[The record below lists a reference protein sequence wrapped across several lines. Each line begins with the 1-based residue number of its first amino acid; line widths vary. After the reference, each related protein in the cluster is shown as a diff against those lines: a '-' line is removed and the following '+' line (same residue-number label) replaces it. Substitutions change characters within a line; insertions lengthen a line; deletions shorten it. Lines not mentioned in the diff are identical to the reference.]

1 MANQRIVTFT
11 TDFGLNDHYV
21 GAMKGVI
28 LNINPSAVIIDICNA
43 VRSFDL
49 LDGGLVIAQGS
60 RYYPHNTIHLVVV
73 DPGVGSARRPLLVTT
88 ERHFFL
94 APDNGILSLVYENEE
109 RLSVRHIT
117 ADHYFLQ
124 PVSHTFH
131 GRDIFAAVAGWLSK
145 GMEAAKFGEEITD
158 FVRYSAP
165 KPKALND
172 KLMKGVVLKTDK
184 FGNMVTNFTPHDIP
198 QIFQANPPAFK
209 ILIGKGEARTIRT
222 AYSQGMPGEIFGVL
236 GSMGYLEL
244 AANRAS
250 AAQLTEADKGSDV
263 GILLGD
269 AAAAPGSSE
278 S

>member
-1 MANQRIVTFT
+1 MPNQRIVTFT

-49 LDGGLVIAQGS
+49 LDGGLVISQGA
-60 RYYPHNTIHLVVV
+60 RYFPADTIHLVVV

-88 ERHFFL
+88 EKHFFL
-94 APDNGILSLVYENEE
+94 APDNGILSLVYEHEE

-117 ADHYFLQ
+117 SEHYFLQ

-131 GRDIFAAVAGWLSK
+131 GRDIFAAIAGWLSK
-145 GMEAAKFGEEITD
+145 GMDAAKFGEEITD

-165 KPKALND
+165 KPKAVND
-172 KLMKGVVLKTDK
+172 KLMKGVVLKQDK
-184 FGNMVTNFTPHDIP
+184 FGNLVTNFTPQDIP

-250 AAQLTEADKGSDV
+250 AALLTDADKGSDV

-269 AAAAPGSSE
+269 AAPVPAPSE
-278 S
+278 T

>member
-1 MANQRIVTFT
+1 MTNQRIVTLT

-60 RYYPHNTIHLVVV
+60 RYFPPNTIHLVVV

-145 GMEAAKFGEEITD
+145 GMEAAKFGEEVTD
-158 FVRYSAP
+158 FVRYSSP

-184 FGNMVTNFTPHDIP
+184 FGNMITNFTPHDIP
-198 QIFQANPPAFK
+198 QIFQANPPAFR
-209 ILIGKGEARTIRT
+209 ILVGKGEARTIRN

-269 AAAAPGSSE
+269 DAAGPVPSE

>member
-1 MANQRIVTFT
+1 MSNQRIVTFT

-28 LNINPSAVIIDICNA
+28 LNINPAAMIIDICNA

-60 RYYPHNTIHLVVV
+60 SYFPPDTIHLVVV

-94 APDNGILSLVYENEE
+94 APDNGILSLVYEREE

-117 ADHYFLQ
+117 SDHYFLQ

-145 GMEAAKFGEEITD
+145 GMDAAKFGEEITD

-165 KPKALND
+165 KPKAVND

-184 FGNMVTNFTPHDIP
+184 FGNLVTNFTPQDIP

-250 AAQLTEADKGSDV
+250 AALLTEADKGSDV
-263 GILLGD
+263 GILIGES
-269 AAAAPGSSE
+269 APAPTPSE
-278 S
+278 T

>member
-1 MANQRIVTFT
+1 
-11 TDFGLNDHYV
+11 
-21 GAMKGVI
+21 MKGVI

-49 LDGGLVIAQGS
+49 LDGGLVISQGA
-60 RYYPHNTIHLVVV
+60 RYFPADTIHLVVV

-88 ERHFFL
+88 EKHFFL
-94 APDNGILSLVYENEE
+94 APDNGILSLVYEHEE

-117 ADHYFLQ
+117 SEHYFLQ

-131 GRDIFAAVAGWLSK
+131 GRDIFAAIAGWLSK
-145 GMEAAKFGEEITD
+145 GMDAAKFGEEITD

-165 KPKALND
+165 KPKAVND
-172 KLMKGVVLKTDK
+172 KLMKGVVLKQDK
-184 FGNMVTNFTPHDIP
+184 FGNLVTNFTPQDIP

-250 AAQLTEADKGSDV
+250 AALLTDADKGSDV

-269 AAAAPGSSE
+269 AAPVPAPSE
-278 S
+278 T